1 MKKLTKIRLIN
12 WHYLT
17 NETINVKGHVLLTGP
32 NASGKSTIMDAI
44 MYVVTAGDTNFN
56 MAANEKSKRDL
67 RGYVKCKLGLDDK
80 EYLRDGD
87 VTGHVALE
95 FHDEKLNTDFTV
107 GVVIDAFGELMPVKT
122 LFYKVDQKIDDTWF
136 VSEEGMIYSTVIF
149 RKNHP
154 DFEFYLTKKEAK
166 RAFRNAFGS
175 INEDFFKLIPK
186 ALAFKPIADV
196 KDFIYQNVLEE
207 KEIDVSAIKD
217 TIRSYKELENT
228 LKLIKQKISDL
239 KEITNIHQELE
250 KIIENKNYVEYL
262 DTLFGVEK
270 VNYDIKDIRR
280 NIEKEHQRKSSRES
294 DVRQLDRELEALNQR
309 SKELYNVLSNDDTFQ
324 RNENLA
330 KEISG
335 KERTITELEQDNT
348 VFLKYVA
355 TFKDK
360 IKELRKRNSNRKIF
374 NELANMSL
382 INLNQNEVDFTRL
395 KLNEAKVLVESYKQN
410 DNKDLGALNLKKA
423 EIIENVNEI
432 AVALKKLSQN
442 KVNFPSQLVALRD
455 EIEEGLKRIY
465 NYDIPVFIF
474 AELVEITD
482 PKWQDT
488 IEVYLGNRRFNMI
501 VEPRYYD
508 QALQIFARIKD
519 RHPIYGIG
527 LVNTKKIG
535 KFSTFEPNSLAS
547 IMTSDNEDAK
557 RYINMTCGNV
567 IMCDNELELEK
578 YNTAITNDYL
588 LYSQYTVR
596 SLNPRVEKP
605 FCGKNAYLSQQK
617 LWEAKANEAKASYD
631 EVISK
636 IEAIEE
642 EVEILDSLDFSTIL
656 SGIDSALKLE
666 YEKSSLEG
674 LKIEK
679 EHLNQSSL
687 KEIEGD
693 YNHIN
698 ATIKNNEEKRNAI
711 VMEIG
716 RIDQSIIN
724 LEEKVNEQHEL
735 LKTKKEELDKLAD
748 TNISLKEKAETE
760 FNDFIKDRSFKEAY
774 NLFSQKYN
782 IKDNS
787 FDTLSDALMTKQY
800 QYINDYDSSFSIGIN
815 DMDQYYQELN
825 KLEKTELVKYEQKV
839 RTAREEAELIFK
851 EDFIAKLRANIEQ
864 AEVEIGKINE
874 TLSHIKF
881 GNDTYEFVFPKSSEY
896 GAFYEMVKSD
906 MPEGEAGLFTSSFE
920 AKYEE
925 QIKELFDS
933 LAVDEIN
940 SHGVI
945 NKFTDYRTYMDYDIK
960 ITNGAGESMSYSK
973 VFKEKSG
980 GETQVPFYV
989 AIIASFVRI
998 YTKNQ
1003 AFGGDPIGLVMFDE
1017 VFDKMDSNRMKAMM
1031 DFITSMPLQTIIA
1044 CPPQRM
1050 SLLEDYADTL
1060 LIMVRQ
1066 GTKAQVMPII
1076 KKDGEDNG
1084 SIQP

>member
-17 NETINVKGHVLLTGP
+17 NETINVNDHVLLTGP

-87 VTGHVALE
+87 VTGHIALE
-95 FHDEKLNTDFTV
+95 FHDEKLNSDFTV

-122 LFYKVDQKIDDTWF
+122 LFYKVDRPIEDDWF
-136 VSEEGMIYSTVIF
+136 VSEQGMIYSTVVF

-217 TIRSYKELENT
+217 TIRSYKELEDT
-228 LKLIKQKISDL
+228 LKLIKTKINDL
-239 KEITNIHQELE
+239 KEITSIHQELE

-262 DTLFGVEK
+262 DTLFAREK
-270 VNYDIKDIRR
+270 VNYDIADLKRS
-280 NIEKEHQRKSSRES
+280 IEREQQKKSAREADERQISREI
-294 DVRQLDRELEALNQR
+294 DALNQR
-309 SKELYNVLSNDDTFQ
+309 SKELYTVLSNDDTFKHIESITREIESRE
-324 RNENLA
+324 RN
-330 KEISG
+330 IV
-335 KERTITELEQDNT
+335 ELEQDT
-348 VFLKYVA
+348 TYFLKYVA
-355 TFKDK
+355 DFKDN
-360 IKELRKRNSNRKIF
+360 IKNLRKHNPNRKIF

-395 KLNEAKVLVESYKQN
+395 KINEAKTLVEAYKQN
-410 DNKDLGALNLKKA
+410 DNKELGALSIEKS
-423 EIIENVNEI
+423 EIIKNVNEI
-432 AVALKKLSQN
+432 AIALKKLSQN
-442 KVNFPSQLVALRD
+442 KVNYPSQLVALRD

-474 AELVEITD
+474 AELVEIQD
-482 PKWQDT
+482 PAWQDT

-519 RHPIYGIG
+519 KHPIYGIG
-527 LVNTKKIG
+527 LVNTKKINR
-535 KFSTFEPNSLAS
+535 FNSFEPNSLAS
-547 IMTSDNEDAK
+547 IMTSENEDAR

-567 IMCDNELELEK
+567 IMCQNELELEN

-596 SLNPRVEKP
+596 SLNPNVEKP
-605 FCGKNAYLSQQK
+605 FCGKNAYQSQQK
-617 LWEAKANEAKASYD
+617 LWEEKANLAKQKYD
-631 EVISK
+631 EVTQK
-636 IEAIEE
+636 IENLEE
-642 EVEILDSLDFSTIL
+642 EINLFDSLDFQAIL
-656 SGIDSALKLE
+656 VGIDGALKLE
-666 YEKSSLEG
+666 YEKETLKG
-674 LKIEK
+674 LKIQK
-679 EHLNQSSL
+679 EHVNKSSAKDL
-687 KEIEGD
+687 EDD
-693 YNHIN
+693 YNHILQ
-698 ATIKNNEEKRNAI
+698 TIKNNEEKRNSI
-711 VMEIG
+711 VLEIG
-716 RIDQSIIN
+716 RISQSIIN
-724 LEEKVNEQHEL
+724 YEEKVVEQQAEL
-735 LKTKKEELDKLAD
+735 VNKTNDLAKLGD
-748 TNISLKEKAETE
+748 TFIA
-760 FNDFIKDRSFKEAY
+760 IKDRAQNEFKEFIENRSFKEAY
-774 NLFSQKYN
+774 NLFNQKYN
-782 IKDNS
+782 VKDNT
-787 FDTLSDALMTKQY
+787 FDTLNEALMTKQY

-815 DMDQYYQELN
+815 DMDSYYKELN

-906 MPEGEAGLFTSSFE
+906 MTDGTSGLFTQSFE

-960 ITNGAGESMSYSK
+960 ITNQYGESMSYSK

-1003 AFGGDPIGLVMFDE
+1003 TFGGDPIGLVMFDE

-1050 SLLEDYADTL
+1050 SLLQGYANTI
-1060 LIMVRQ
+1060 LIMARQ
-1066 GTKAQVMPII
+1066 GVKAQVMPII
-1076 KKDGEDNG
+1076 KKDGGENG
-1084 SIQP
+1084 VI

>member
-12 WHYLT
+12 WHYLA
-17 NETINVKGHVLLTGP
+17 NETINVNGHILLTGP

-44 MYVVTAGDTNFN
+44 MYVITAGETNFN

-95 FHDEKLNTDFTV
+95 FHDEKQNTDFTV
-107 GVVIDAFGELMPVKT
+107 GVVIDAFGELMPVKS
-122 LFYKVDQKIDDTWF
+122 LFYKVDAKMNDSWF
-136 VSEEGMIYSTVIF
+136 VSEQGMIYSTVVF
-149 RKNHP
+149 RKNNP
-154 DFEFYLTKKEAK
+154 DFEYYLTKKEAK

-196 KDFIYQNVLEE
+196 KEFIYQNVLEE

-228 LKLIKQKISDL
+228 LNLIKKKIADL
-239 KEITNIHQELE
+239 KEITNIHEELE
-250 KIIENKNYVEYL
+250 KIIENKNYIEYL
-262 DTLFGVEK
+262 DTLFAKEK
-270 VNYDIKDIRR
+270 VNNDIANLKRD
-280 NIEKEHQRKSSRES
+280 IEKENLRKSNRES
-294 DVRQLDRELEALNQR
+294 DLRQIEREISALNQR
-309 SKELYNVLSNDDTFQ
+309 SKELYNVLANDDSFKN
-324 RNENLA
+324 NENITR
-330 KEISG
+330 EIEAR
-335 KERTITELEQDNT
+335 ERNIVELEQDNAR
-348 VFLKYVA
+348 FLKYVA
-355 TFKDK
+355 NFKDN
-360 IKELRKRNSNRKIF
+360 ITALRKKNTQRKIF
-374 NELANMSL
+374 NDLANMSL

-395 KLNEAKVLVESYKQN
+395 KLTEARNLVEQYKQK
-410 DNKDLGALNLKKA
+410 DNQDLGALTLKKS
-423 EIIENVNEI
+423 EIIANVNEI
-432 AVALKKLSQN
+432 AIALKKLSQN
-442 KVNFPSQLVALRD
+442 KVNFPSQLIALRD
-455 EIEEGLKRIY
+455 EIQAGLKRIY

-474 AELVEITD
+474 AELVEIMD

-488 IEVYLGNRRFNMI
+488 IEVFLGNRRFNMI

-527 LVNTKKIG
+527 LVNTKRIG
-535 KFSTFEPNSLAS
+535 NFDSFEPNSLAS
-547 IMTSDNEDAK
+547 IMTSENEDAR

-578 YNTAITNDYL
+578 YSTAVTNDYL

-596 SLNPRVEKP
+596 SMNPRIEKP
-605 FCGKNAYLSQQK
+605 FCGKNAYQSQQK
-617 LWEAKANEAKASYD
+617 AWEEKANLAKQEYD
-631 EVISK
+631 NVTGK
-636 IEAIEE
+636 IDDLEE
-642 EVEILDSLDFSTIL
+642 DLTLLDSLDFQTIL
-656 SGIDSALKLE
+656 VGIDGALKLE
-666 YEKSSLEG
+666 YEKDTLKG
-674 LKIEK
+674 LHLQK
-679 EHLNQSSL
+679 EHLNTSSL
-687 KEIEGD
+687 KDVEDD
-693 YNHIN
+693 YNHILT
-698 ATIKNNEEKRNAI
+698 TISNNEEKRSSI
-711 VMEIG
+711 ILEIG
-716 RIDQSIIN
+716 RIEQNIVN
-724 LEEKVNEQHEL
+724 LEEKVNDQNNL
-735 LKTKKEELDKLAD
+735 LEAKKNDLAKLNNQ
-748 TNISLKEKAETE
+748 NITIKDRAENE
-760 FNDFIKDRSFKEAY
+760 FKDFINQRSFKEAY
-774 NLFSQKYN
+774 QLFEQKYN
-782 IKDNS
+782 VNDNT
-787 FDTLSDALMTKQY
+787 FDTLQEALVTRQY

-815 DMDQYYQELN
+815 EMPAYYSELN

-864 AEVEIGKINE
+864 AEIEIGKIND
-874 TLSHIKF
+874 TLSHIRF

-896 GAFYEMVKSD
+896 GAFYEMVKADVSD
-906 MPEGEAGLFTSSFE
+906 GTTGLFTNSFE

-960 ITNGAGESMSYSK
+960 ITNQDGESMSYSK

-998 YTKNQ
+998 YTKTQ

-1050 SLLEDYADTL
+1050 SLLQDYANTI
-1060 LIMVRQ
+1060 LIMARQ
-1066 GTKAQVMPII
+1066 GVKAQVMPII
-1076 KKDGEDNG
+1076 KKDGE
-1084 SIQP
+1084 

>member
-17 NETINVKGHVLLTGP
+17 NETINVNDHVLLTGP

-87 VTGHVALE
+87 VTGHIALE
-95 FHDEKLNTDFTV
+95 FHDEKLNSDFTV

-122 LFYKVDQKIDDTWF
+122 LFYKVDRPIEDDWF
-136 VSEEGMIYSTVIF
+136 VSEQGMIYSTVVF

-217 TIRSYKELENT
+217 TIRSYKELEDT
-228 LKLIKQKISDL
+228 LKLIKTKINDL
-239 KEITNIHQELE
+239 KEITSIHQELE

-262 DTLFGVEK
+262 DTLFAREK
-270 VNYDIKDIRR
+270 VNYDIADLKRS
-280 NIEKEHQRKSSRES
+280 IEREQQKKSAREADERQISREI
-294 DVRQLDRELEALNQR
+294 DALNQR
-309 SKELYNVLSNDDTFQ
+309 SKELYTVLSNDDTFKHIESITREIESRE
-324 RNENLA
+324 RN
-330 KEISG
+330 IV
-335 KERTITELEQDNT
+335 ELEQDT
-348 VFLKYVA
+348 TYFLKYVA
-355 TFKDK
+355 DFKDN
-360 IKELRKRNSNRKIF
+360 IKNLRKHNPNRKIF

-395 KLNEAKVLVESYKQN
+395 KINEAKTLVEAYKQN
-410 DNKDLGALNLKKA
+410 DNKELGALSIEKS
-423 EIIENVNEI
+423 EIIKNVNEI
-432 AVALKKLSQN
+432 AIALKKLSQN
-442 KVNFPSQLVALRD
+442 KVNYPSQLVALRD

-474 AELVEITD
+474 AELVEIQD
-482 PKWQDT
+482 PAWQDT

-519 RHPIYGIG
+519 KHPIYGIG
-527 LVNTKKIG
+527 LVNTKKINR
-535 KFSTFEPNSLAS
+535 FNSFEPNSLAS
-547 IMTSDNEDAK
+547 IMTSENEDAR

-567 IMCDNELELEK
+567 IMCQNELELEN

-596 SLNPRVEKP
+596 SLNPNVEKP
-605 FCGKNAYLSQQK
+605 FCGKNAYQSQQK
-617 LWEAKANEAKASYD
+617 LWEEKANLAKQKYD
-631 EVISK
+631 EVTQK
-636 IEAIEE
+636 IENLEE
-642 EVEILDSLDFSTIL
+642 EINLFDSLDFQAIL
-656 SGIDSALKLE
+656 VGIDGALKLE
-666 YEKSSLEG
+666 YEKETLKG
-674 LKIEK
+674 LKIQK
-679 EHLNQSSL
+679 EHVNKSSAKDL
-687 KEIEGD
+687 EDD
-693 YNHIN
+693 YNHILQ
-698 ATIKNNEEKRNAI
+698 TIKNNEEKRNSI
-711 VMEIG
+711 VLEIG
-716 RIDQSIIN
+716 RISQSIIN
-724 LEEKVNEQHEL
+724 YEEKVVEQQAEL
-735 LKTKKEELDKLAD
+735 VNKTNDLAKLGD
-748 TNISLKEKAETE
+748 TFIA
-760 FNDFIKDRSFKEAY
+760 IKDRAQNEFKEFIENRSFKEAY
-774 NLFSQKYN
+774 NLFNQKYN
-782 IKDNS
+782 VKDNT
-787 FDTLSDALMTKQY
+787 FDTLNEALMTKQY

-815 DMDQYYQELN
+815 DMDSYYKELN

-906 MPEGEAGLFTSSFE
+906 MTDGTSGLFTQSFE

-960 ITNGAGESMSYSK
+960 ITNQYGESMSYSK

-1003 AFGGDPIGLVMFDE
+1003 TFGGDPIGLVMFDE

-1050 SLLEDYADTL
+1050 SLLQDYANTI
-1060 LIMVRQ
+1060 LIMARQ
-1066 GTKAQVMPII
+1066 GVKAQVMPII
-1076 KKDGEDNG
+1076 KKDGGENG
-1084 SIQP
+1084 VI

>member
-17 NETINVKGHVLLTGP
+17 NETINVNDHVLLTGP

-87 VTGHVALE
+87 VTGHIALE
-95 FHDEKLNTDFTV
+95 FHDEKLNSDFTV

-122 LFYKVDQKIDDTWF
+122 LFYKVDRPIEDDWF
-136 VSEEGMIYSTVIF
+136 VSEQGMIYSTVVF
-149 RKNHP
+149 RKNHS

-217 TIRSYKELENT
+217 TIRSYKELEDT
-228 LKLIKQKISDL
+228 LKLIKTKINDL
-239 KEITNIHQELE
+239 KEITSIHQELE

-262 DTLFGVEK
+262 DTLFAREK
-270 VNYDIKDIRR
+270 VNYDIADLKRS
-280 NIEKEHQRKSSRES
+280 IEREQQKKSAREADERQISREI
-294 DVRQLDRELEALNQR
+294 DALNQR
-309 SKELYNVLSNDDTFQ
+309 SKELYTVLSNDDTFKHIESITREIESRE
-324 RNENLA
+324 RN
-330 KEISG
+330 IV
-335 KERTITELEQDNT
+335 ELEQDT
-348 VFLKYVA
+348 TYFLKYVA
-355 TFKDK
+355 DFKDN
-360 IKELRKRNSNRKIF
+360 IKNLRKHNPNRKIF

-395 KLNEAKVLVESYKQN
+395 KINEAKTLVEAYKQN
-410 DNKDLGALNLKKA
+410 DNKELGALSIEKS
-423 EIIENVNEI
+423 EIIKNVNEI
-432 AVALKKLSQN
+432 AIALKKLSQN
-442 KVNFPSQLVALRD
+442 KVNYPSQLVALRD

-474 AELVEITD
+474 AELVEIQD
-482 PKWQDT
+482 PAWQDT

-519 RHPIYGIG
+519 KHPIYGIG
-527 LVNTKKIG
+527 LVNTKKINR
-535 KFSTFEPNSLAS
+535 FNSFEPNSLAS
-547 IMTSDNEDAK
+547 IMTSENEDAR

-567 IMCDNELELEK
+567 IMCQNELELEN

-596 SLNPRVEKP
+596 SLNPNVEKP
-605 FCGKNAYLSQQK
+605 FCGKNAYQSQQK
-617 LWEAKANEAKASYD
+617 LWEEKANLAKQKYD
-631 EVISK
+631 EVTQK
-636 IEAIEE
+636 IENLEE
-642 EVEILDSLDFSTIL
+642 EINLFDSLDFQAIL
-656 SGIDSALKLE
+656 VGIDGALKLE
-666 YEKSSLEG
+666 YEKETLKG
-674 LKIEK
+674 LKIQK
-679 EHLNQSSL
+679 EHVNKSSAKDL
-687 KEIEGD
+687 EDD
-693 YNHIN
+693 YNHILQ
-698 ATIKNNEEKRNAI
+698 TIKNNEEKRNSI
-711 VMEIG
+711 VLEIG
-716 RIDQSIIN
+716 RISQSIIN
-724 LEEKVNEQHEL
+724 YEEKVVEQQAEL
-735 LKTKKEELDKLAD
+735 VNKTNDLAKLGD
-748 TNISLKEKAETE
+748 TFIA
-760 FNDFIKDRSFKEAY
+760 IKDRAQNEFKEFIENRSFKEAY
-774 NLFSQKYN
+774 NLFNQKYN
-782 IKDNS
+782 VKDNT
-787 FDTLSDALMTKQY
+787 FDTLNEALMTKQY

-815 DMDQYYQELN
+815 DMDSYYKELN

-906 MPEGEAGLFTSSFE
+906 MTDGTSGLFTQSFE

-960 ITNGAGESMSYSK
+960 ITNQYGESMSYSK

-1003 AFGGDPIGLVMFDE
+1003 TFGGDPIGLVMFDE

-1050 SLLEDYADTL
+1050 SLLQDYANTI
-1060 LIMVRQ
+1060 LIMARQ
-1066 GTKAQVMPII
+1066 GVKAQVMPII
-1076 KKDGEDNG
+1076 KKDGGENG
-1084 SIQP
+1084 VI

>member
-17 NETINVKGHVLLTGP
+17 NETINVNDHVLLTGP

-87 VTGHVALE
+87 VTGHIALE
-95 FHDEKLNTDFTV
+95 FHDEKLNSDFTV

-122 LFYKVDQKIDDTWF
+122 LFYKVDRPIEDDWF
-136 VSEEGMIYSTVIF
+136 VSEQGMIYSTVVF

-217 TIRSYKELENT
+217 TIRSYKELEDT
-228 LKLIKQKISDL
+228 LKLIKTKINDL
-239 KEITNIHQELE
+239 KEITSIHQELE

-262 DTLFGVEK
+262 DTLFAREK
-270 VNYDIKDIRR
+270 VNYDIADLKRS
-280 NIEKEHQRKSSRES
+280 IEREQQKKSAREADERQISREI
-294 DVRQLDRELEALNQR
+294 DALNQR
-309 SKELYNVLSNDDTFQ
+309 SKELYTVLSNDDTFKHIESIIREIESRE
-324 RNENLA
+324 RN
-330 KEISG
+330 IV
-335 KERTITELEQDNT
+335 ELEQDT
-348 VFLKYVA
+348 TYFLKYVA
-355 TFKDK
+355 DFKDN
-360 IKELRKRNSNRKIF
+360 IKNLRKHNPNRKIF

-395 KLNEAKVLVESYKQN
+395 KINEAKTLVEAYKQN
-410 DNKDLGALNLKKA
+410 DNKELGALSIEKS
-423 EIIENVNEI
+423 EIIKNVNEI
-432 AVALKKLSQN
+432 AIALKKLSQN
-442 KVNFPSQLVALRD
+442 KVNYPSQLVALRD

-474 AELVEITD
+474 AELVEIQD
-482 PKWQDT
+482 PAWQDT

-519 RHPIYGIG
+519 KHPIYGIG
-527 LVNTKKIG
+527 LVNTKKINR
-535 KFSTFEPNSLAS
+535 FNSFEPNSLAS
-547 IMTSDNEDAK
+547 IMTSENEDAR

-567 IMCDNELELEK
+567 IMCQNELELEN

-596 SLNPRVEKP
+596 SLNPNVEKP
-605 FCGKNAYLSQQK
+605 FCGKNAYQSQQK
-617 LWEAKANEAKASYD
+617 LWEEKANLAKQKYD
-631 EVISK
+631 EVTQK
-636 IEAIEE
+636 IENLEE
-642 EVEILDSLDFSTIL
+642 EINLFDSLDFQAIL
-656 SGIDSALKLE
+656 VGIDGALKLE
-666 YEKSSLEG
+666 YEKETLKG
-674 LKIEK
+674 LKIQK
-679 EHLNQSSL
+679 EHVNKSSAKDL
-687 KEIEGD
+687 EDD
-693 YNHIN
+693 YNHILQ
-698 ATIKNNEEKRNAI
+698 TIKNNEEKRNSI
-711 VMEIG
+711 VLEIG
-716 RIDQSIIN
+716 RISQSIIN
-724 LEEKVNEQHEL
+724 YEEKIVEQQAELVN
-735 LKTKKEELDKLAD
+735 KTNDLAKLGD
-748 TNISLKEKAETE
+748 TFIA
-760 FNDFIKDRSFKEAY
+760 IKDRAQNEFKEFIENRSFKEAY
-774 NLFSQKYN
+774 NLFNQKYN
-782 IKDNS
+782 VKDNT
-787 FDTLSDALMTKQY
+787 FDTLNEALMTKQY

-815 DMDQYYQELN
+815 DMDSYYKELN

-906 MPEGEAGLFTSSFE
+906 MTDGTSGLFTQSFE

-960 ITNGAGESMSYSK
+960 ITNQYGESMSYSK

-1003 AFGGDPIGLVMFDE
+1003 TFGGDPIGLVMFDE

-1050 SLLEDYADTL
+1050 SLLQDYANTI
-1060 LIMVRQ
+1060 LIMARQ
-1066 GTKAQVMPII
+1066 GVKAQVMPII
-1076 KKDGEDNG
+1076 KKDGGENG
-1084 SIQP
+1084 VI

>member
-17 NETINVKGHVLLTGP
+17 NETINVHDHVLLTGP

-87 VTGHVALE
+87 VTGHIALE
-95 FHDEKLNTDFTV
+95 FHDEKLNSDFTV

-122 LFYKVDQKIDDTWF
+122 LFYKVDRPIEDDWF
-136 VSEEGMIYSTVIF
+136 VSEQGMIYSTVVF

-217 TIRSYKELENT
+217 TIRSYKELEDT
-228 LKLIKQKISDL
+228 LKLIKTKINDL
-239 KEITNIHQELE
+239 KEITSIHQELE

-262 DTLFGVEK
+262 DTLFAREK
-270 VNYDIKDIRR
+270 VNYDIADLKRS
-280 NIEKEHQRKSSRES
+280 IEREQQKKSAREADERQISREI
-294 DVRQLDRELEALNQR
+294 DALNQR
-309 SKELYNVLSNDDTFQ
+309 SKELYTVLSNDDTFKHIESITREIESRE
-324 RNENLA
+324 RN
-330 KEISG
+330 IV
-335 KERTITELEQDNT
+335 ELEQDT
-348 VFLKYVA
+348 TYFLKYVA
-355 TFKDK
+355 DFKDN
-360 IKELRKRNSNRKIF
+360 IKNLRKHNPNRKIF

-395 KLNEAKVLVESYKQN
+395 KINEAKTLVEAYKQN
-410 DNKDLGALNLKKA
+410 DNKELGALSIEKS
-423 EIIENVNEI
+423 EIIKNVNEI
-432 AVALKKLSQN
+432 AIALKKLSQN
-442 KVNFPSQLVALRD
+442 KVNYPSQLVALRD

-474 AELVEITD
+474 AELVEIQD
-482 PKWQDT
+482 PAWQDT

-519 RHPIYGIG
+519 KHPIYGIG
-527 LVNTKKIG
+527 LVNTKKINR
-535 KFSTFEPNSLAS
+535 FNSFEPNSLAS
-547 IMTSDNEDAK
+547 IMTSENEDAR

-567 IMCDNELELEK
+567 IMCQNELELEN

-596 SLNPRVEKP
+596 SLNPNVEKP
-605 FCGKNAYLSQQK
+605 FCGKNAYQSQQK
-617 LWEAKANEAKASYD
+617 LWEEKANLAKQKYD
-631 EVISK
+631 EVTQK
-636 IEAIEE
+636 IENLEE
-642 EVEILDSLDFSTIL
+642 EINLFDSLDFQAIL
-656 SGIDSALKLE
+656 VGIDGALKLE
-666 YEKSSLEG
+666 YEKETLKG
-674 LKIEK
+674 LKIQK
-679 EHLNQSSL
+679 EHVNKSSAKDL
-687 KEIEGD
+687 EDD
-693 YNHIN
+693 YNHILQ
-698 ATIKNNEEKRNAI
+698 TIKNNEEKRNSI
-711 VMEIG
+711 VLEIG
-716 RIDQSIIN
+716 RISQSIIN
-724 LEEKVNEQHEL
+724 YEEKIVEQQAELVN
-735 LKTKKEELDKLAD
+735 KTNDLAKLGD
-748 TNISLKEKAETE
+748 TFIA
-760 FNDFIKDRSFKEAY
+760 IKDRAQNEFKEFIENRSFKEAY
-774 NLFSQKYN
+774 NLFNQKYN
-782 IKDNS
+782 VKDNT
-787 FDTLSDALMTKQY
+787 FDTLNEALMTKQY

-815 DMDQYYQELN
+815 DMDSYYKELN

-906 MPEGEAGLFTSSFE
+906 MTDGTSGLFTQSFE

-960 ITNGAGESMSYSK
+960 ITNQYGESMSYSK

-1003 AFGGDPIGLVMFDE
+1003 TFGGDPIGLVMFDE

-1050 SLLEDYADTL
+1050 SLLQDYANTI
-1060 LIMVRQ
+1060 LIMARQ
-1066 GTKAQVMPII
+1066 GVKAQVMPII
-1076 KKDGEDNG
+1076 KKDGGENG
-1084 SIQP
+1084 VI

>member
-17 NETINVKGHVLLTGP
+17 NETINVNDHVLLTGP

-87 VTGHVALE
+87 VTGHIALE
-95 FHDEKLNTDFTV
+95 FHDEKLNSDFTV

-122 LFYKVDQKIDDTWF
+122 LFYKVDRPIEDDWF
-136 VSEEGMIYSTVIF
+136 VSEQGMIYSTVVF

-217 TIRSYKELENT
+217 TIRSYKELEDT
-228 LKLIKQKISDL
+228 LKLIKTKINDL
-239 KEITNIHQELE
+239 KEITSIHQELE

-262 DTLFGVEK
+262 DTLFAREK
-270 VNYDIKDIRR
+270 VNYDIADLKRS
-280 NIEKEHQRKSSRES
+280 IEREQQKKSAREADERQISREI
-294 DVRQLDRELEALNQR
+294 DALNQR
-309 SKELYNVLSNDDTFQ
+309 SKELYTVLSNDDTFKHIESITREIESRE
-324 RNENLA
+324 RN
-330 KEISG
+330 IV
-335 KERTITELEQDNT
+335 ELEQDT
-348 VFLKYVA
+348 TYFLKYVA
-355 TFKDK
+355 DFKDN
-360 IKELRKRNSNRKIF
+360 IKNLRKHNPNRKIF

-395 KLNEAKVLVESYKQN
+395 KINEAKTLVEAYKQN
-410 DNKDLGALNLKKA
+410 DNKELGALSIEKS
-423 EIIENVNEI
+423 EIIKNVNEI
-432 AVALKKLSQN
+432 AIALKKLSQN
-442 KVNFPSQLVALRD
+442 KVNYPSQLVALRD

-474 AELVEITD
+474 AELVEIQD
-482 PKWQDT
+482 PAWQDT

-519 RHPIYGIG
+519 KHPIYGIG
-527 LVNTKKIG
+527 LVNTKKINR
-535 KFSTFEPNSLAS
+535 FNSFEPNSLAS
-547 IMTSDNEDAK
+547 IMTSENEDAR

-567 IMCDNELELEK
+567 IMCQNELELEN

-596 SLNPRVEKP
+596 SLNPNVEKP
-605 FCGKNAYLSQQK
+605 FCGKNAYQSQQK
-617 LWEAKANEAKASYD
+617 LWEEKANLAKQKYD
-631 EVISK
+631 EVTQK
-636 IEAIEE
+636 IENLEE
-642 EVEILDSLDFSTIL
+642 EINLFDSLDFQAIL
-656 SGIDSALKLE
+656 VGIDGALKLE
-666 YEKSSLEG
+666 YEKETLKG
-674 LKIEK
+674 LKIQK
-679 EHLNQSSL
+679 EHVNKSSAKDL
-687 KEIEGD
+687 EDD
-693 YNHIN
+693 YNHILQ
-698 ATIKNNEEKRNAI
+698 TIKNNEEKRNSI
-711 VMEIG
+711 VLEIG
-716 RIDQSIIN
+716 RISQSIIN
-724 LEEKVNEQHEL
+724 YEEKIVEQQAELVN
-735 LKTKKEELDKLAD
+735 KTNDLAKLGD
-748 TNISLKEKAETE
+748 TFIA
-760 FNDFIKDRSFKEAY
+760 IKDRAQNEFKEFIENRSFKEAY
-774 NLFSQKYN
+774 NLFNQKYN
-782 IKDNS
+782 VKDNT
-787 FDTLSDALMTKQY
+787 FDTLNEALMTKQY

-815 DMDQYYQELN
+815 DMDSYYKELN

-906 MPEGEAGLFTSSFE
+906 MTDGTSGLFTQSFE

-960 ITNGAGESMSYSK
+960 ITNQYGESMSYSK

-1003 AFGGDPIGLVMFDE
+1003 TFGGDPIGLVMFDE

-1050 SLLEDYADTL
+1050 SLLQDYANTI
-1060 LIMVRQ
+1060 LIMARQ
-1066 GTKAQVMPII
+1066 GVKAQVMPII
-1076 KKDGEDNG
+1076 KKDGGENG
-1084 SIQP
+1084 VI

>member
-17 NETINVKGHVLLTGP
+17 NETINVNDHVLLTGP

-87 VTGHVALE
+87 VTGHIALE
-95 FHDEKLNTDFTV
+95 FHDEKLNSDFTV

-122 LFYKVDQKIDDTWF
+122 LFYKVDRPIEDDWF
-136 VSEEGMIYSTVIF
+136 VSEQGMIYSTVVF

-217 TIRSYKELENT
+217 TIRSYKELEDT
-228 LKLIKQKISDL
+228 LKLIKTKINDL
-239 KEITNIHQELE
+239 KEITSIHQELE

-262 DTLFGVEK
+262 DTLFAREK
-270 VNYDIKDIRR
+270 VNYDIADLKRS
-280 NIEKEHQRKSSRES
+280 IEREQQKKSAREADERQISREI
-294 DVRQLDRELEALNQR
+294 DALNQR
-309 SKELYNVLSNDDTFQ
+309 SKELYTVLSNDDTFKHIESITREIESRE
-324 RNENLA
+324 RN
-330 KEISG
+330 IV
-335 KERTITELEQDNT
+335 ELEQDT
-348 VFLKYVA
+348 TYFLKYVA
-355 TFKDK
+355 DFKDN
-360 IKELRKRNSNRKIF
+360 IKNLRKHNPNRKIF

-395 KLNEAKVLVESYKQN
+395 KINEAKTLVEAYKQN
-410 DNKDLGALNLKKA
+410 DNKELGALSIEKS
-423 EIIENVNEI
+423 EIIKNVNEI
-432 AVALKKLSQN
+432 AIALKKLSQN
-442 KVNFPSQLVALRD
+442 KVNYPSQLVALRD

-474 AELVEITD
+474 AELVEIQD
-482 PKWQDT
+482 PAWQDT

-519 RHPIYGIG
+519 KHPIYGIG
-527 LVNTKKIG
+527 LVNTKKINR
-535 KFSTFEPNSLAS
+535 FNSFEPNSLAS
-547 IMTSDNEDAK
+547 IMTSENEDAR

-567 IMCDNELELEK
+567 IMCQNELELEN

-596 SLNPRVEKP
+596 SLNPNVEKP
-605 FCGKNAYLSQQK
+605 FCGKNAYQSQQK
-617 LWEAKANEAKASYD
+617 LWEEKANLAKQKYD
-631 EVISK
+631 EVTQK
-636 IEAIEE
+636 IENLEE
-642 EVEILDSLDFSTIL
+642 EINLFDSLDFQAIL
-656 SGIDSALKLE
+656 VGIDGALKLE
-666 YEKSSLEG
+666 YEKETLKG
-674 LKIEK
+674 LKIQK
-679 EHLNQSSL
+679 EHVNKSSAKDL
-687 KEIEGD
+687 EDD
-693 YNHIN
+693 YNHILQ
-698 ATIKNNEEKRNAI
+698 TIKNNEEKRNSI
-711 VMEIG
+711 VLEIG
-716 RIDQSIIN
+716 RISQSIIN
-724 LEEKVNEQHEL
+724 YEEKVVEQQAELVNKTNDLAKLGDTFIAIKDRAQHEF
-735 LKTKKEELDKLAD
+735 KE
-748 TNISLKEKAETE
+748 
-760 FNDFIKDRSFKEAY
+760 FIENRSFKEAY
-774 NLFSQKYN
+774 NLFNQKYN
-782 IKDNS
+782 VKDNT
-787 FDTLSDALMTKQY
+787 FDTLNEALMTKQY

-815 DMDQYYQELN
+815 DMDSYYKELN

-906 MPEGEAGLFTSSFE
+906 MTDGTSGLFTQSFE

-960 ITNGAGESMSYSK
+960 ITNQYGESMSYSK

-1003 AFGGDPIGLVMFDE
+1003 TFGGDPIGLVMFDE

-1050 SLLEDYADTL
+1050 SLLQDYANTI
-1060 LIMVRQ
+1060 LIMARQ
-1066 GTKAQVMPII
+1066 GVKAQVMPII
-1076 KKDGEDNG
+1076 KKDGGENG
-1084 SIQP
+1084 VI

>member
-12 WHYLT
+12 WHYLA
-17 NETINVKGHVLLTGP
+17 NETINVSNHVLLTGP

-44 MYVVTAGDTNFN
+44 MYVITAGETNFN

-95 FHDEKLNTDFTV
+95 FHDEKTNLDFTV
-107 GVVIDAFGELMPVKT
+107 GVVIDAFGELMPVKS
-122 LFYKVDQKIDDTWF
+122 LFYKVDSKISDSWF
-136 VSEEGMIYSTVIF
+136 VSPQGMIYSTVVF
-149 RKNHP
+149 RKNNP
-154 DFEFYLTKKEAK
+154 DFEYYLTKKEAK
-166 RAFRNAFGS
+166 RAYRNAFGS

-196 KDFIYQNVLEE
+196 KEFIYQNVLEE

-228 LKLIKQKISDL
+228 LNLIKKKITDL
-239 KEITNIHQELE
+239 KDITSVHEELE
-250 KIIENKNYVEYL
+250 KILENKNYIEYL
-262 DTLFGVEK
+262 ETLFAKEK
-270 VNYDIKDIRR
+270 VNNDIKNLKND
-280 NIEKEHQRKSSRES
+280 IEKENVKKNNRES
-294 DVRQLDRELEALNQR
+294 DLRQIEREISALQQR
-309 SKELYNVLSNDDTFQ
+309 SKELYNVLANDDTFKN
-324 RNENLA
+324 NENIT
-330 KEISG
+330 KEIETRE
-335 KERTITELEQDNT
+335 KNVEELEEDNAK
-348 VFLKYVA
+348 FLKYV
-355 TFKDK
+355 TEFKDNLNA
-360 IKELRKRNSNRKIF
+360 LRKKNSQRKIF

-395 KLNEAKVLVESYKQN
+395 KLTEARNLVEQYKQK
-410 DNKDLGALNLKKA
+410 DNQDLGALTLQKSNVIA
-423 EIIENVNEI
+423 NVNEI
-432 AVALKKLSQN
+432 ATALKKIGQN
-442 KVNFPSQLVALRD
+442 KVNFPSKLLGLRD
-455 EIEEGLKRIY
+455 EIQEGLKRIY

-488 IEVYLGNRRFNMI
+488 IEVFLGNRRFNMI

-508 QALQIFARIKD
+508 QALQIFARVKD
-519 RHPIYGIG
+519 RYQFYGIG
-527 LVNTKKIG
+527 LVNTKKITNFN
-535 KFSTFEPNSLAS
+535 KFEPNSLAS
-547 IMTSDNEDAK
+547 IMSSENEDAR

-567 IMCDNELELEK
+567 IMCSNELELEN

-596 SLNPRVEKP
+596 SMNPNIEKP
-605 FCGKNAYLSQQK
+605 FCGKNAYQSQQK
-617 LWEAKANEAKASYD
+617 LWEEKGKTTTAEYERIQNEINSL
-631 EVISK
+631 
-636 IEAIEE
+636 EE
-642 EVEILDSLDFSTIL
+642 DLTLLDSLDFQAIL
-656 SGIDSALKLE
+656 VGIDGALKLE
-666 YEKSSLEG
+666 YEKDTLKG
-674 LKIEK
+674 LNLQK
-679 EHLNQSSL
+679 EHLNTSSL
-687 KEIEGD
+687 KDVEDDYKHIEQ
-693 YNHIN
+693 
-698 ATIKNNEEKRNAI
+698 TIKNNEEKKSSI
-711 VMEIG
+711 TLEIG
-716 RIDQSIIN
+716 RITQSILN
-724 LEEKVNEQHEL
+724 LQEKVQEQNEL
-735 LKTKKEELDKLAD
+735 LLVKKEELAKLGKDNITLIDKA
-748 TNISLKEKAETE
+748 NNEFKEFMEGH
-760 FNDFIKDRSFKEAY
+760 SYKEAY
-774 NLFSQKYN
+774 NLFGQKYN
-782 IKDNS
+782 INDNT
-787 FDTLSDALMTKQY
+787 FDTLQEALVTKQY

-815 DMDQYYQELN
+815 EMPAYYAELN

-864 AEVEIGKINE
+864 AEIEIGKIND
-874 TLSHIKF
+874 TLSHIRF
-881 GNDTYEFVFPKSSEY
+881 GNDTYEFIFPKSSEY

-906 MPEGEAGLFTSSFE
+906 VDDGTTGLFTNSFE
-920 AKYEE
+920 AKYEA

-960 ITNGAGESMSYSK
+960 ITNQAGESMSYSK

-1003 AFGGDPIGLVMFDE
+1003 AFGGDPIGIVMFDE
-1017 VFDKMDSNRMKAMM
+1017 VFDKMDSNRMRAMM

-1050 SLLEDYADTL
+1050 SLLQDYADTI
-1060 LIMVRQ
+1060 LIMARQ
-1066 GTKAQVMPII
+1066 GVKAQVMPII
-1076 KKDGEDNG
+1076 KKEGEANG
-1084 SIQP
+1084 TV

>member
-17 NETINVKGHVLLTGP
+17 NETINVHDHVLLTGP

-87 VTGHVALE
+87 VTGHIALE
-95 FHDEKLNTDFTV
+95 FHDEKLNSDFTV

-122 LFYKVDQKIDDTWF
+122 LFYKVDRPIEDDWF
-136 VSEEGMIYSTVIF
+136 VSEQGMIYSTVVF

-217 TIRSYKELENT
+217 TIRSYKGLEDT
-228 LKLIKQKISDL
+228 LKLIKTKINDL
-239 KEITNIHQELE
+239 KEITSIHQELE

-262 DTLFGVEK
+262 DTLFAREK
-270 VNYDIKDIRR
+270 VNYDIADLKRS
-280 NIEKEHQRKSSRES
+280 IEREQQKKSAREADERQISREI
-294 DVRQLDRELEALNQR
+294 DALNQR
-309 SKELYNVLSNDDTFQ
+309 SKELYTVLSNDDTFKHIESITREIESRE
-324 RNENLA
+324 RN
-330 KEISG
+330 IV
-335 KERTITELEQDNT
+335 ELEQDT
-348 VFLKYVA
+348 TYFLKYVA
-355 TFKDK
+355 DFKDN
-360 IKELRKRNSNRKIF
+360 IKNLRKHNPNRKIF

-395 KLNEAKVLVESYKQN
+395 KINEAKTLVEAYKQN
-410 DNKDLGALNLKKA
+410 DNKELGALSIEKS
-423 EIIENVNEI
+423 EIIKNVNEI
-432 AVALKKLSQN
+432 AIALKKLSQN
-442 KVNFPSQLVALRD
+442 KVNYPSQLVALRD

-474 AELVEITD
+474 AELVEIQD
-482 PKWQDT
+482 PAWQDT

-519 RHPIYGIG
+519 KHPIYGIG
-527 LVNTKKIG
+527 LVNTKKINR
-535 KFSTFEPNSLAS
+535 FNSFEPNSLAS
-547 IMTSDNEDAK
+547 IMTSENEDAR

-567 IMCDNELELEK
+567 IMCQNELELEN

-596 SLNPRVEKP
+596 SLNPNVEKP
-605 FCGKNAYLSQQK
+605 FCGKNAYQSQQK
-617 LWEAKANEAKASYD
+617 LWEEKANLAKQKYD
-631 EVISK
+631 EVTQK
-636 IEAIEE
+636 IENLEE
-642 EVEILDSLDFSTIL
+642 EINLFDSLDFQAIL
-656 SGIDSALKLE
+656 VGIDGALKLE
-666 YEKSSLEG
+666 YEKETLKG
-674 LKIEK
+674 LKIQK
-679 EHLNQSSL
+679 EHVNKSSAKDL
-687 KEIEGD
+687 EDD
-693 YNHIN
+693 YNHILQ
-698 ATIKNNEEKRNAI
+698 TIKNNEEKRNSI
-711 VMEIG
+711 VLEIG
-716 RIDQSIIN
+716 RISQSIIN
-724 LEEKVNEQHEL
+724 YEEKIVEQQAELVN
-735 LKTKKEELDKLAD
+735 KTNDLAKLGD
-748 TNISLKEKAETE
+748 TFIA
-760 FNDFIKDRSFKEAY
+760 IKDRAQNEFKEFIENRSFKEAY
-774 NLFSQKYN
+774 NLFNQKYN
-782 IKDNS
+782 VKDNT
-787 FDTLSDALMTKQY
+787 FDTLNEALMTKQY

-815 DMDQYYQELN
+815 DMDSYYKELN

-906 MPEGEAGLFTSSFE
+906 MTDGTSGLFTQSFE

-960 ITNGAGESMSYSK
+960 ITNQYGESMSYSK

-1003 AFGGDPIGLVMFDE
+1003 TFGGDPIGLVMFDE

-1050 SLLEDYADTL
+1050 SLLQDYANTI
-1060 LIMVRQ
+1060 LIMARQ
-1066 GTKAQVMPII
+1066 GVKAQVMPII
-1076 KKDGEDNG
+1076 KKDGGENG
-1084 SIQP
+1084 VI

>member
-17 NETINVKGHVLLTGP
+17 NETINVHDHVLLTGP

-87 VTGHVALE
+87 VTGHIALE
-95 FHDEKLNTDFTV
+95 FHDEKLNSDFTV

-122 LFYKVDQKIDDTWF
+122 LFYKVDRPIEDDWF
-136 VSEEGMIYSTVIF
+136 VSEQGMIYSTVVF

-217 TIRSYKELENT
+217 TIRSYKELEDT
-228 LKLIKQKISDL
+228 LKLIKTKINDL
-239 KEITNIHQELE
+239 KEITSIHQELE

-262 DTLFGVEK
+262 DTLFAREK
-270 VNYDIKDIRR
+270 VNYDIADLKRS
-280 NIEKEHQRKSSRES
+280 IEREQQKKSAREADERQISREI
-294 DVRQLDRELEALNQR
+294 DALNQR
-309 SKELYNVLSNDDTFQ
+309 SKELYTVLSNDDTFKHIESITREIESRE
-324 RNENLA
+324 RN
-330 KEISG
+330 IV
-335 KERTITELEQDNT
+335 ELEQDT
-348 VFLKYVA
+348 TYFLKYVA
-355 TFKDK
+355 DFKDN
-360 IKELRKRNSNRKIF
+360 IKNLRKHNPNRKIF

-395 KLNEAKVLVESYKQN
+395 KINEAKTLVEAYKQN
-410 DNKDLGALNLKKA
+410 DNKELGALSIEKS
-423 EIIENVNEI
+423 EIIKNVNEI
-432 AVALKKLSQN
+432 AIALKKLSQN
-442 KVNFPSQLVALRD
+442 KVNYPSQLVALRD

-474 AELVEITD
+474 AELVEIQD
-482 PKWQDT
+482 PAWQDT

-519 RHPIYGIG
+519 KHPIYGIG
-527 LVNTKKIG
+527 LVNTKKINR
-535 KFSTFEPNSLAS
+535 FNSFEPNSLAS
-547 IMTSDNEDAK
+547 IMTSENEDAR

-567 IMCDNELELEK
+567 IMCQNELELEN

-596 SLNPRVEKP
+596 SLNPNVEKP
-605 FCGKNAYLSQQK
+605 FCGKNAYQSQQK
-617 LWEAKANEAKASYD
+617 LWEEKANLAKQKYD
-631 EVISK
+631 EVTQK
-636 IEAIEE
+636 IENLEE
-642 EVEILDSLDFSTIL
+642 EINLFDSLDFQAIL
-656 SGIDSALKLE
+656 VGIDGALKLE
-666 YEKSSLEG
+666 YEKETLKG
-674 LKIEK
+674 LKIQK
-679 EHLNQSSL
+679 EHVNKSSAKDL
-687 KEIEGD
+687 EDD
-693 YNHIN
+693 YNHILQ
-698 ATIKNNEEKRNAI
+698 TIKNNEEKRNSI
-711 VMEIG
+711 VLEIG
-716 RIDQSIIN
+716 RISQSIIN
-724 LEEKVNEQHEL
+724 YEEKVVEQQAEL
-735 LKTKKEELDKLAD
+735 VNKTNDLAKLGD
-748 TNISLKEKAETE
+748 TFIA
-760 FNDFIKDRSFKEAY
+760 IKDRAQNEFKEFIENRSFKEAY
-774 NLFSQKYN
+774 NLFNQKYN
-782 IKDNS
+782 VKDNT
-787 FDTLSDALMTKQY
+787 FDTLNEALMTKQY

-815 DMDQYYQELN
+815 DMDSYYKELN

-906 MPEGEAGLFTSSFE
+906 MTDGTSGLFTQSFE

-960 ITNGAGESMSYSK
+960 ITNQYGESMSYSK

-1003 AFGGDPIGLVMFDE
+1003 TFGGDPIGLVMFDE

-1050 SLLEDYADTL
+1050 SLLQDYANTI
-1060 LIMVRQ
+1060 LIMARQ
-1066 GTKAQVMPII
+1066 GVKAQVMPII
-1076 KKDGEDNG
+1076 KKDGGENG
-1084 SIQP
+1084 VI

>member
-12 WHYLT
+12 WHYLA
-17 NETINVKGHVLLTGP
+17 NETINIKDHVLLTGP

-44 MYVVTAGDTNFN
+44 MYVVTGGDTNFN

-87 VTGHVALE
+87 VTGHIALE
-95 FHDEKLNTDFTV
+95 FHDEKTSNDFTV

-122 LFYKVDQKIDDTWF
+122 LFYLANSKMDDSWF
-136 VSEEGMIYSTVIF
+136 VSSQGMIYSSVVF
-149 RKNHP
+149 RKNNP
-154 DFEFYLTKKEAK
+154 DFEYFLTKREAK

-217 TIRSYKELENT
+217 TIRSYKELEDT
-228 LKLIKQKISDL
+228 LKLIKTKISDL
-239 KEITNIHQELE
+239 KEIANIHQELE

-262 DTLFGVEK
+262 DTLFAKEK
-270 VNYDIKDIRR
+270 VNYDIKDLES
-280 NIEKEHQRKSSRES
+280 NIEKQQNKKASRES
-294 DVRQLDRELEALNQR
+294 DLRQIDREIQGLNQR
-309 SKELYNVLSNDDTFQ
+309 SKELYNVLADDDTFKH
-324 RNENLA
+324 NESIA
-330 KEISG
+330 KEIE
-335 KERTITELEQDNT
+335 ERERNIVELEQDNT
-348 VFLKYVA
+348 YFLKYVA
-355 TFKDK
+355 NFKDT
-360 IKELRKRNSNRKIF
+360 IKELRKKNTNRKIF
-374 NELANMSL
+374 NDLANMSL

-395 KLNEAKVLVESYKQN
+395 KLNEAKNLVEQYKQK
-410 DNKDLGALNLKKA
+410 DNQDLGALSIRKT
-423 EIIENVNEI
+423 EIIKNVNEI
-432 AVALKKLSQN
+432 AIALKKLSQN
-442 KVNFPSQLVALRD
+442 KVNFPNQLISLRD

-527 LVNTKKIG
+527 LVNTKKI
-535 KFSTFEPNSLAS
+535 KNFNSFEPNSLAS
-547 IMTSDNEDAK
+547 IMTSDNEDAR

-567 IMCDNELELEK
+567 IMCQNELELEN

-596 SLNPRVEKP
+596 SLNPRIEKP
-605 FCGKNAYLSQQK
+605 FCGKNAYMSQQK
-617 LWEAKANEAKASYD
+617 LWEDKANVAKNEYD
-631 EVISK
+631 EVINK
-636 IEAIEE
+636 IDE
-642 EVEILDSLDFSTIL
+642 LDSELELLNSLDFQAIL
-656 SGIDSALKLE
+656 VGLDGAMKLE
-666 YEKSSLEG
+666 YEKDTLKG
-674 LKIEK
+674 LKIQK
-679 EHLNQSSL
+679 DHLNSSSM
-687 KEIEGD
+687 KEVEDD
-693 YNHIN
+693 YNKILN
-698 ATIKNNEEKRNAI
+698 TIKNSEDKRNAI
-711 VMEIG
+711 ILEIG
-716 RIDQSIIN
+716 RIEQNIIN
-724 LEEKVNEQHEL
+724 LGDKVKEQNEL
-735 LKTKKEELDKLAD
+735 LVTKKADLDRLGD
-748 TNISLKEKAETE
+748 TFIA
-760 FNDFIKDRSFKEAY
+760 IKDRALEEFNEFVKERSFNEAY
-774 NLFSQKYN
+774 NLFLKKYN
-782 IKDNS
+782 VKDNTY
-787 FDTLSDALMTKQY
+787 DTLQDALVTKQY
-800 QYINDYDSSFSIGIN
+800 QYINNYDSSFSIGIN
-815 DMDQYYQELN
+815 EMQQYYQELN

-864 AEVEIGKINE
+864 AEIEIGKINE

-896 GAFYEMVKSD
+896 GAFYEMVTSD
-906 MPEGEAGLFTSSFE
+906 MTDGSTGIFTSNFE
-920 AKYEE
+920 AKYEN

-960 ITNGAGESMSYSK
+960 ITNQDGESMSYSK

-998 YTKNQ
+998 YTKTHVY
-1003 AFGGDPIGLVMFDE
+1003 GGDPIGIVMFDE

-1050 SLLEDYADTL
+1050 SLLQDYADTI
-1060 LIMVRQ
+1060 LIMARQ
-1066 GTKAQVMPII
+1066 GVKAQVMPII
-1076 KKDGEDNG
+1076 KKDGEANG
-1084 SIQP
+1084 AF